1 MGVCH
6 AVRYTSNMQRMKM
19 AWKRLPNN
27 PRRILTFILGML
39 LVITAPLF
47 GAIPGPGGMVLF
59 LLGIA
64 ILATEFTW
72 AERVRDMVLG
82 ALKHSGQYVRDH
94 PRFSTF
100 LIFVAIMAASASAYV
115 FYTQIL

>member
-1 MGVCH
+1 
-6 AVRYTSNMQRMKM
+6 MQRMKM
-19 AWKRLPNN
+19 AWKRLPNS

-47 GAIPGPGGMVLF
+47 GAIPGPGGMILF

-72 AERVRDMVLG
+72 AERMRDLILRLLAHAG
-82 ALKHSGQYVRDH
+82 HYVRIH
-94 PRFSTF
+94 PRFSIF
-100 LIFVAIMAASASAYV
+100 LTIVALIAATTSLYV
-115 FYTQIL
+115 FYTYIL

>member
-1 MGVCH
+1 M
-6 AVRYTSNMQRMKM
+6 VRYTNSMQRLKM

-27 PRRILTFILGML
+27 PRRVLTFILGML
-39 LVITAPLF
+39 LVLTAPLF
-47 GAIPGPGGMVLF
+47 GAIPGPGGMLLF

-72 AERVRDMVLG
+72 AERLRDLILG
-82 ALKHSGQYVRDH
+82 ALRGTGQYVRDH

-115 FYTQIL
+115 FYTHIL